1 MLSIIK
7 HLHEPNTYRKKTNT
21 NTRYIYTVYK
31 SMDYFNFETIKV
43 KNLEIKTTHIVLAF
57 FSITNII
64 NINKY

>member
-1 MLSIIK
+1 MSRIHIG
-7 HLHEPNTYRKKTNT
+7 KTNT
-21 NTRYIYTVYK
+21 TRYIYTVYK

-43 KNLEIKTTHIVLAF
+43 KNLEIKNNTHCLSLF

>member
-1 MLSIIK
+1 
-7 HLHEPNTYRKKTNT
+7 
-21 NTRYIYTVYK
+21 
-31 SMDYFNFETIKV
+31 MDYFNFETIKV